1 MNVGMRSLCERK
13 KMPIWKP
20 TSKTQEPETTL
31 KNWKVFLVPDSG
43 NSEGD
48 TIHFVGSTLAWY
60 SEGRVSSAIQ
70 EFDPETGCGVSR
82 SGRVYKLA
90 GESTHLSR
98 DAEYVWNRWLYGYG
112 NPEVED
118 ISEQFE

>member
-1 MNVGMRSLCERK
+1 MNGGMRSLCERK

-20 TSKTQEPETTL
+20 TPKTLEPETVL
-31 KNWKVFLVPDSG
+31 ANWKVFLVPDSG

-70 EFDPETGCGVSR
+70 EFDPETGCGISR
-82 SGRVYKLA
+82 SGRVYTLA